1 MKKKKKR
8 NKTRKPNDLMA
19 DLEDAVTAGMCGP
32 SYELT
37 VPFLYPALPLEPSGS
52 DELFFNVCFNHLLPI
67 TALARALLP
76 KP

>member
-1 MKKKKKR
+1 
-8 NKTRKPNDLMA
+8 MA
-19 DLEDAVTAGMCGP
+19 GLEDAVTAGMCGP

-37 VPFLYPALPLEPSGS
+37 IPFPDPALPPEPSGP